1 MTEKKQY
8 RAEEKF
14 LILKE
19 AEERGVV
26 VTCKRHG
33 VDPTTYYVWK
43 ERYASEGIEGLVPKK
58 RGRKLDLGKTKEL
71 EKENAMLKKLLL
83 EKTLEVEMQSEIIKK
98 NCCLVKRRKRS

>member
-8 RAEEKF
+8 SAEEKF

-43 ERYASEGIEGLVPKK
+43 ERYELEGIEGLIPKK
-58 RGRKLDLGKTKEL
+58 RGPKLNLGKTKEL
-71 EKENAMLKKLLL
+71 EKENALLKKLLA

-98 NCCLVKRRKRS
+98 KCYLVRKRKKS